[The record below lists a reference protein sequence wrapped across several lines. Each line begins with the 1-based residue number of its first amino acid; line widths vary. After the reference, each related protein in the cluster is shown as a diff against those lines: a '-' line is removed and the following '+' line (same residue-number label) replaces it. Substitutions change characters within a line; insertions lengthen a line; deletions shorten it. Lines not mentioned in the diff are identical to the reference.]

1 MNLQMSLLAVVC
13 HTDKPLNLNDEFQV
27 SPMPPAPSP
36 SAPFSTH
43 TKTFPFSWI
52 SCSICFT
59 CWPNVHVQHTC
70 PFIFSMYW
78 AFPERC
84 CWHAGAHIFSLCVQ
98 IVPPVANLHYR
109 MFIMFAI
116 PVTMC
121 PSWRAGT
128 KVWSFGS
135 FRVFVVR
142 LVYVFFPSGW
152 LAQSIPVRCPR
163 CKPLLLPAHGAGF
176 ANDVNIYFWRQTKDV
191 QRKFEIRNVICPSHF
206 GSNHFGST
214 LGSSVF
220 ARSR

>member
-1 MNLQMSLLAVVC
+1 MTNFRFPPCPLHPLPPHRFQHIPKRSRILESHVRYVSRVGPTCMFNIPVPLFTLCTEHSRSVAVDMRV
-13 HTDKPLNLNDEFQV
+13 L
-27 SPMPPAPSP
+27 
-36 SAPFSTH
+36 
-43 TKTFPFSWI
+43 
-52 SCSICFT
+52 
-59 CWPNVHVQHTC
+59 
-70 PFIFSMYW
+70 IF
-78 AFPERC
+78 
-84 CWHAGAHIFSLCVQ
+84 FSLCVQ

-128 KVWSFGS
+128 KVWSLGS
-135 FRVFVVR
+135 FTVFVVR